1 MLFAIKIYDKP
12 NSGPLRDIS
21 RRAHLDYLRTFE
33 AQTLFAGPFLT
44 DDGSTELGS
53 LRILNL
59 PDRTAAERN
68 VAEEPYIRSGAQEGS
83 TIHRW
88 SPSMPYTFRDCPRKS
103 GNIQFM
109 IQAMD
114 KGNQEGLRENLT
126 NSTAGIRGKSSGS
139 LYHRACRR
147 GGWEVGLMILD
158 VPDLKGKDFG
168 KRIPIVAG
176 CMSGFMHPRRPHLDF
191 LRVIGWHSTVFA
203 TVLAL

>member
-1 MLFAIKIYDKP
+1 MLFVIKIYDKP

-33 AQTLFAGPFLT
+33 SQTLFAGPFLT
-44 DDGSTELGS
+44 DDGSIELGS

-68 VAEEPYIRSGAQEGS
+68 VAEEPYICSGVQEGS

-88 SPSMPYTFRDCPRKS
+88 LPSVPYTFRDCPRKS

-114 KGNQEGLRENLT
+114 KMNQEGLREKLHMAQT
-126 NSTAGIRGKSSGS
+126 EYEESHPDLYITRGALVTEDGEREIGS
-139 LYHRACRR
+139 
-147 GGWEVGLMILD
+147 LMILD
-158 VPDLKGKDFG
+158 VPDLKAARAFWEKDPFKRGGVYDGVEFHRWRFG
-168 KRIPIVAG
+168 RAFHEI
-176 CMSGFMHPRRPHLDF
+176 SR
-191 LRVIGWHSTVFA
+191 
-203 TVLAL
+203 

>member
-88 SPSMPYTFRDCPRKS
+88 SPSVPYTFRDCPRKS

-114 KGNQEGLRENLT
+114 KGNQEGLREKLHMEQSRNMRKVIRIFISHGGLLSRRT
-126 NSTAGIRGKSSGS
+126 GIGRS
-139 LYHRACRR
+139 A
-147 GGWEVGLMILD
+147 
-158 VPDLKGKDFG
+158 
-168 KRIPIVAG
+168 A
-176 CMSGFMHPRRPHLDF
+176 
-191 LRVIGWHSTVFA
+191 
-203 TVLAL
+203 